1 MNDISEQRTGGRN
14 DFIDVL
20 KALAIVLVVIA
31 HCIQCGS
38 GQDVLSED
46 MYYDDPVFKFI
57 TSFHIPFLCL

>member
-31 HCIQCGS
+31 HCIQCGP

-46 MYYDDPVFKFI
+46 LYYDDY
-57 TSFHIPFLCL
+57 SA